1 MRYMYLLKIIILFNF
16 LVRILMFNRIK
27 AIDKD
32 SLTELKKLRIL

>member
-1 MRYMYLLKIIILFNF
+1 MRYMYLLKNIILFNF